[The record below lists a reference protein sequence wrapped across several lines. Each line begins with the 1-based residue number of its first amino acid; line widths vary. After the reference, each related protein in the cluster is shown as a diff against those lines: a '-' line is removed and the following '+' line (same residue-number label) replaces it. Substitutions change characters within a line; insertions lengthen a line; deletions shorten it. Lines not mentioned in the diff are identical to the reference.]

1 VRWRMGEM
9 ALFPLQGSI
18 ESRQGWQD
26 VATRLSSWLM
36 VPDGMLKGDQSTGS
50 YVVVGRIDLVIDLLI
65 KTSISTPGM
74 WISHIFDYN

>member
-1 VRWRMGEM
+1 M
-9 ALFPLQGSI
+9 AGCSHAAHSP
-18 ESRQGWQD
+18 
-26 VATRLSSWLM
+26 WLM